1 MYSPHRTTSVAAA
14 KSWLMR
20 RRQTRAWSSF
30 LRSMRTLPY
39 FGCWTQALSSLAMMR
54 AMLMRH
60 QSESGVV
67 IASFNIWQCRGHERW
82 GGGGGGAEEAGNK
95 VEHRA
100 LAALLLPP
108 PAFWREIKK
117 CRVSER
123 MGWWTCFMCCWC
135 GSKDW
140 LCWCGQ
146 PPPPPFSMLSF
157 GICSCLSL
165 EQIKG
170 QLPWPFSVASV
181 LLNGTLILLYG
192 LETNQ
197 MIQRTRSTW

>member
-1 MYSPHRTTSVAAA
+1 MEFFPKIHENFALLRLLNPSSLLLGDDVRYAHEASEWERGSYSQLQYMAV
-14 KSWLMR
+14 SWPWEMR
-20 RRQTRAWSSF
+20 RR
-30 LRSMRTLPY
+30 
-39 FGCWTQALSSLAMMR
+39 
-54 AMLMRH
+54 
-60 QSESGVV
+60 
-67 IASFNIWQCRGHERW
+67 
-82 GGGGGGAEEAGNK
+82 GGWGAEEAGNK

-108 PAFWREIKK
+108 PALWREIKK

-157 GICSCLSL
+157 GICACLSP

-170 QLPWPFSVASV
+170 QLLWPFSVASV
-181 LLNGTLILLYG
+181 LLNGTLSSYTDWKPTKWFSVLGAHDKVSIHC
-192 LETNQ
+192 
-197 MIQRTRSTW
+197 